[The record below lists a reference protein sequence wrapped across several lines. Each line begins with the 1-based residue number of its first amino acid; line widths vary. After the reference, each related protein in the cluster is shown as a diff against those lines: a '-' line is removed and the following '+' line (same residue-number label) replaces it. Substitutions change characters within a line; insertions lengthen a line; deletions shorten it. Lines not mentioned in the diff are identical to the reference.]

1 MASRPLKAKE
11 TRTRKAAAALIVFW
25 AMAGETMDRG
35 GLEGRRRPPTPE
47 GHTVTEK
54 LCVLSKGCEW
64 FVNTTVGYDKTAL
77 VVLFLSLVTS
87 LRY

>member
-1 MASRPLKAKE
+1 
-11 TRTRKAAAALIVFW
+11 
-25 AMAGETMDRG
+25 MDRG

-77 VVLFLSLVTS
+77 VVLFLKFSYITEVLDGHWCCILVTANTVMPLIGS
-87 LRY
+87 HPFFA